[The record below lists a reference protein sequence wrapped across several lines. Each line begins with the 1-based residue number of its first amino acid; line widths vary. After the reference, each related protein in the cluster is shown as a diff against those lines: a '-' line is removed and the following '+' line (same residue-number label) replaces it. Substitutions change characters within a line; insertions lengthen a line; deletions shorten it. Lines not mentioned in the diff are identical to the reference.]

1 MSWFLAISYHQRV
14 TKSRWNNA
22 QINHHGV
29 IHFAQKAQTRIFVSL
44 CHRILLNVTFLFDT
58 MQNRKKEKKEIG
70 QISTSSLPDI
80 VFMIL
85 FFFMV
90 STSMKETELVV
101 KFKAPEATEIQ
112 KLENKSLVSYIYV
125 GPPVE
130 SLQAKFGSAPQIQLN
145 NSFSTPQEIGQFIAS
160 ERDALNEA
168 DRNKMTV
175 CLKADKDTRMGII
188 TDIKQE
194 LRKAEAY
201 KISYASLKSVKGY

>member
-1 MSWFLAISYHQRV
+1 MA
-14 TKSRWNNA
+14 
-22 QINHHGV
+22 V
-29 IHFAQKAQTRIFVSL
+29 I
-44 CHRILLNVTFLFDT
+44 
-58 MQNRKKEKKEIG
+58 RKKEKKEIG

-101 KFKAPEATEIQ
+101 KFKAPEANEIQ

>member
-1 MSWFLAISYHQRV
+1 MA
-14 TKSRWNNA
+14 
-22 QINHHGV
+22 V
-29 IHFAQKAQTRIFVSL
+29 I
-44 CHRILLNVTFLFDT
+44 
-58 MQNRKKEKKEIG
+58 RKKEKKEIG

-90 STSMKETELVV
+90 STSMKETKLVV

-175 CLKADKDTRMGII
+175 CLKADRETRMGII

>member
-1 MSWFLAISYHQRV
+1 MA
-14 TKSRWNNA
+14 
-22 QINHHGV
+22 V
-29 IHFAQKAQTRIFVSL
+29 I
-44 CHRILLNVTFLFDT
+44 
-58 MQNRKKEKKEIG
+58 RKKEKKEIG
-70 QISTSSLPDI
+70 QISTTSLPDI

-101 KFKAPEATEIQ
+101 QFKAPEATEIQ

-175 CLKADKDTRMGII
+175 CLKADRETRMGII

>member
-1 MSWFLAISYHQRV
+1 MA
-14 TKSRWNNA
+14 
-22 QINHHGV
+22 V
-29 IHFAQKAQTRIFVSL
+29 I
-44 CHRILLNVTFLFDT
+44 
-58 MQNRKKEKKEIG
+58 RKKEKKEIG

-175 CLKADKDTRMGII
+175 CLKADRETRMGII

>member
-1 MSWFLAISYHQRV
+1 MA
-14 TKSRWNNA
+14 
-22 QINHHGV
+22 V
-29 IHFAQKAQTRIFVSL
+29 I
-44 CHRILLNVTFLFDT
+44 
-58 MQNRKKEKKEIG
+58 RKKEKKEIG

-145 NSFSTPQEIGQFIAS
+145 NSLSTPQEIGQFIAS

-175 CLKADKDTRMGII
+175 CLKADRETRMGII

-201 KISYASLKSVKGY
+201 EISYASLKSVKGY

>member
-1 MSWFLAISYHQRV
+1 MA
-14 TKSRWNNA
+14 
-22 QINHHGV
+22 V
-29 IHFAQKAQTRIFVSL
+29 I
-44 CHRILLNVTFLFDT
+44 
-58 MQNRKKEKKEIG
+58 RKKEKKEIG

-145 NSFSTPQEIGQFIAS
+145 NSFSSPQEIGQFVAS

>member
-1 MSWFLAISYHQRV
+1 MAVL
-14 TKSRWNNA
+14 
-22 QINHHGV
+22 
-29 IHFAQKAQTRIFVSL
+29 
-44 CHRILLNVTFLFDT
+44 
-58 MQNRKKEKKEIG
+58 RKKEKKEIG

-175 CLKADKDTRMGII
+175 CLKADRETRMGII

>member
-1 MSWFLAISYHQRV
+1 MP
-14 TKSRWNNA
+14 
-22 QINHHGV
+22 V
-29 IHFAQKAQTRIFVSL
+29 I
-44 CHRILLNVTFLFDT
+44 
-58 MQNRKKEKKEIG
+58 RKKEKKEIG
-70 QISTSSLPDI
+70 HISTSSLPDI

-101 KFKAPEATEIQ
+101 KFKAPQATEIQ

-125 GPPVE
+125 GPPATAD
-130 SLQAKFGSAPQIQLN
+130 LRAKFGEASKIQLN
-145 NSFSTPQEIGQFIAS
+145 NSFSNPEQIGQFIAS

-201 KISYASLKSVKGY
+201 KISYASNKAAGNLR

>member
-1 MSWFLAISYHQRV
+1 MA
-14 TKSRWNNA
+14 
-22 QINHHGV
+22 V
-29 IHFAQKAQTRIFVSL
+29 I
-44 CHRILLNVTFLFDT
+44 
-58 MQNRKKEKKEIG
+58 RKKEKKEIG

-145 NSFSTPQEIGQFIAS
+145 NSFSSPQEIGQFIAS

>member
-1 MSWFLAISYHQRV
+1 MP
-14 TKSRWNNA
+14 
-22 QINHHGV
+22 V
-29 IHFAQKAQTRIFVSL
+29 I
-44 CHRILLNVTFLFDT
+44 
-58 MQNRKKEKKEIG
+58 RKKEKKEIG
-70 QISTSSLPDI
+70 HISTSSLPDI

-101 KFKAPEATEIQ
+101 KFKVPQATEIQ

-125 GPPVE
+125 GPPSTAE
-130 SLQAKFGSAPQIQLN
+130 LRAKFGEAPKIQLN
-145 NSFSTPQEIGQFIAS
+145 NSFSDPKQIGQFIAS

-175 CLKADKDTRMGII
+175 CLKADKDTRMGVI

-201 KISYASLKSVKGY
+201 KISYAAARQH

>member
-1 MSWFLAISYHQRV
+1 MA
-14 TKSRWNNA
+14 
-22 QINHHGV
+22 V
-29 IHFAQKAQTRIFVSL
+29 I
-44 CHRILLNVTFLFDT
+44 
-58 MQNRKKEKKEIG
+58 RKKEKKEIG
-70 QISTSSLPDI
+70 QISTSSLPDL

>member
-1 MSWFLAISYHQRV
+1 MP
-14 TKSRWNNA
+14 
-22 QINHHGV
+22 V
-29 IHFAQKAQTRIFVSL
+29 I
-44 CHRILLNVTFLFDT
+44 
-58 MQNRKKEKKEIG
+58 RKKEKKEIG

-101 KFKAPEATEIQ
+101 KFKAPQATEIQ

-125 GPPVE
+125 GPPATAD
-130 SLQAKFGSAPQIQLN
+130 LRAKFGEASKIQLN
-145 NSFSTPQEIGQFIAS
+145 NSFSNPEQIGQFIAS

-201 KISYASLKSVKGY
+201 KISYASNKAAGNLR

>member
-1 MSWFLAISYHQRV
+1 MA
-14 TKSRWNNA
+14 
-22 QINHHGV
+22 V
-29 IHFAQKAQTRIFVSL
+29 I
-44 CHRILLNVTFLFDT
+44 
-58 MQNRKKEKKEIG
+58 RKKEKKEIG

-175 CLKADKDTRMGII
+175 CLKADRETRMGII

-201 KISYASLKSVKGY
+201 KISYASLKIFNFY

>member
-1 MSWFLAISYHQRV
+1 MA
-14 TKSRWNNA
+14 
-22 QINHHGV
+22 V
-29 IHFAQKAQTRIFVSL
+29 I
-44 CHRILLNVTFLFDT
+44 
-58 MQNRKKEKKEIG
+58 RKKEKKEIG

-145 NSFSTPQEIGQFIAS
+145 NSFSTPQEICQFIAS

>member
-1 MSWFLAISYHQRV
+1 MA
-14 TKSRWNNA
+14 
-22 QINHHGV
+22 V
-29 IHFAQKAQTRIFVSL
+29 I
-44 CHRILLNVTFLFDT
+44 
-58 MQNRKKEKKEIG
+58 RKKEKKEVG
-70 QISTSSLPDI
+70 QISTCSLPDI

-175 CLKADKDTRMGII
+175 CLKADRETRMGII

>member
-1 MSWFLAISYHQRV
+1 MP
-14 TKSRWNNA
+14 
-22 QINHHGV
+22 V
-29 IHFAQKAQTRIFVSL
+29 I
-44 CHRILLNVTFLFDT
+44 
-58 MQNRKKEKKEIG
+58 RKKEKKEIG

-101 KFKAPEATEIQ
+101 KFKAPQATEIQ

-145 NSFSTPQEIGQFIAS
+145 NSFSTPQEIGQFVAS

-168 DRNKMTV
+168 DRNKMTI

-201 KISYASLKSVKGY
+201 KINYAAIRAVGGVQ

>member
-1 MSWFLAISYHQRV
+1 MA
-14 TKSRWNNA
+14 
-22 QINHHGV
+22 V
-29 IHFAQKAQTRIFVSL
+29 I
-44 CHRILLNVTFLFDT
+44 
-58 MQNRKKEKKEIG
+58 RKKEKKEIG

-101 KFKAPEATEIQ
+101 KFKAPQATEIQ

-175 CLKADKDTRMGII
+175 CLKADRETRMGII

>member
-1 MSWFLAISYHQRV
+1 MP
-14 TKSRWNNA
+14 
-22 QINHHGV
+22 V
-29 IHFAQKAQTRIFVSL
+29 I
-44 CHRILLNVTFLFDT
+44 
-58 MQNRKKEKKEIG
+58 RKKEKKEVG
-70 QISTSSLPDI
+70 QISTCSLPDI

-101 KFKAPEATEIQ
+101 KFKAPQATEIQ

-125 GPPVE
+125 GPPNTAE
-130 SLQAKFGSAPQIQLN
+130 LRAKFGEAPKIQLN
-145 NSFSTPQEIGQFIAS
+145 NSFSNPEQIGQFIAS

-194 LRKAEAY
+194 LRKAKAY
-201 KISYASLKSVKGY
+201 KISYASSRAVGNLK

>member
-1 MSWFLAISYHQRV
+1 MP
-14 TKSRWNNA
+14 
-22 QINHHGV
+22 V
-29 IHFAQKAQTRIFVSL
+29 I
-44 CHRILLNVTFLFDT
+44 
-58 MQNRKKEKKEIG
+58 RKKEKKEIG

-101 KFKAPEATEIQ
+101 KFKAPQATEIQ

-125 GPPVE
+125 GPPATAE
-130 SLQAKFGSAPQIQLN
+130 LRAKFGEAAKIQLN
-145 NSFSTPQEIGQFIAS
+145 NSFSNPEQIGQFIAS
-160 ERDALNEA
+160 ERDALHES

-175 CLKADKDTRMGII
+175 CLKADKDTRMGVI

-194 LRKAEAY
+194 LRKAESY
-201 KISYASLKSVKGY
+201 KISYAASKSVGNLK

>member
-1 MSWFLAISYHQRV
+1 MP
-14 TKSRWNNA
+14 
-22 QINHHGV
+22 V
-29 IHFAQKAQTRIFVSL
+29 I
-44 CHRILLNVTFLFDT
+44 
-58 MQNRKKEKKEIG
+58 RKKEKKEVG
-70 QISTSSLPDI
+70 HISTSSLPDI

-101 KFKAPEATEIQ
+101 KFKAPQATEIQ

-125 GPPVE
+125 GPPATAE
-130 SLQAKFGSAPQIQLN
+130 LRAKFGEAPKIQLN
-145 NSFSTPQEIGQFIAS
+145 NSFSNPEQIGQFIAS

-175 CLKADKDTRMGII
+175 CLKADKDTRMGVI

-201 KISYASLKSVKGY
+201 KISYAAGRKVEAQK

>member
-1 MSWFLAISYHQRV
+1 MA
-14 TKSRWNNA
+14 
-22 QINHHGV
+22 V
-29 IHFAQKAQTRIFVSL
+29 I
-44 CHRILLNVTFLFDT
+44 
-58 MQNRKKEKKEIG
+58 RKKEKKEIG

-112 KLENKSLVSYIYV
+112 KLETKSLVSYIYV

-175 CLKADKDTRMGII
+175 CLKADRETRMGII

>member
-1 MSWFLAISYHQRV
+1 MP
-14 TKSRWNNA
+14 
-22 QINHHGV
+22 V
-29 IHFAQKAQTRIFVSL
+29 I
-44 CHRILLNVTFLFDT
+44 
-58 MQNRKKEKKEIG
+58 RKKEKKEIG

-101 KFKAPEATEIQ
+101 KFKAPQATEIQ

-125 GPPVE
+125 GPPATRELV
-130 SLQAKFGSAPQIQLN
+130 SKFGEAPKIQLN
-145 NSFSTPQEIGQFIAS
+145 SSFSDPQQIGQFIAS
-160 ERDALNEA
+160 ERELLNES
-168 DRNKMTV
+168 DRNRMTV

-201 KISYASLKSVKGY
+201 KISYAASKAVDGIR

>member
-1 MSWFLAISYHQRV
+1 MP
-14 TKSRWNNA
+14 
-22 QINHHGV
+22 V
-29 IHFAQKAQTRIFVSL
+29 I
-44 CHRILLNVTFLFDT
+44 
-58 MQNRKKEKKEIG
+58 RKKEKKEIG

-101 KFKAPEATEIQ
+101 KFKAPQATEIQ
-112 KLENKSLVSYIYV
+112 KLENKALASYIYV

-145 NSFSTPQEIGQFIAS
+145 NSFSSPQEIGRFIAS
-160 ERDALNEA
+160 ERDLLNEA

-201 KISYASLKSVKGY
+201 KISYAASKAAGNLK

>member
-1 MSWFLAISYHQRV
+1 MA
-14 TKSRWNNA
+14 
-22 QINHHGV
+22 V
-29 IHFAQKAQTRIFVSL
+29 I
-44 CHRILLNVTFLFDT
+44 
-58 MQNRKKEKKEIG
+58 RKKEKKEIG

>member
-1 MSWFLAISYHQRV
+1 MP
-14 TKSRWNNA
+14 
-22 QINHHGV
+22 V
-29 IHFAQKAQTRIFVSL
+29 I
-44 CHRILLNVTFLFDT
+44 
-58 MQNRKKEKKEIG
+58 RKKEKKEIG
-70 QISTSSLPDI
+70 HISTSSLPDI

-101 KFKAPEATEIQ
+101 KFKAPQATEIQ

-125 GPPVE
+125 GPPATAD
-130 SLQAKFGSAPQIQLN
+130 LRAKFGEASKIQLN
-145 NSFSTPQEIGQFIAS
+145 NSFSNPEQIGQFIAS

-201 KISYASLKSVKGY
+201 KISYASTKSASNLR

>member
-1 MSWFLAISYHQRV
+1 MA
-14 TKSRWNNA
+14 
-22 QINHHGV
+22 V
-29 IHFAQKAQTRIFVSL
+29 I
-44 CHRILLNVTFLFDT
+44 
-58 MQNRKKEKKEIG
+58 RKKEKKEIG

-175 CLKADKDTRMGII
+175 CLKADKETRMGII